1 MTGTSLE
8 AHLRCHCFY
17 DRIDP
22 PDEARLCPELQTA
35 LAAIRSVEPA
45 SVLVMGEAEPKSP
58 RFVCVLERT
67 PGAPA
72 LDAVRA
78 SALAGVNVH
87 EDGIACTTHWA
98 ELSWGEPPPL
108 PPALGEPGPFAMALF
123 WMLILAVPGFV
134 LWRLLF

>member
-1 MTGTSLE
+1 MTDTSLE
-8 AHLRCHCFY
+8 AHLRYHQFY
-17 DRIDP
+17 NRIDP

-45 SVLVMGEAEPKSP
+45 SVLVMGDAEPKSP

-72 LDAVRA
+72 LDAARA
-78 SALAGVNVH
+78 LPSSGVNVH

-98 ELSWGEPPPL
+98 ELSWGKPPPL
-108 PPALGEPGPFAMALF
+108 APALREPGPFAMALF
-123 WMLILAVPGFV
+123 WMLFLAVPAFL
-134 LWRLLF
+134 LWRLLS